1 MLPLFFREQSMT
13 EEEVLYA
20 AFHAEH
26 GVEVELLGNFQTSL
40 QRLYAARRKDP
51 DLEIL
56 QLSRKPG
63 DTTAKFIWIVKRDP
77 AQQPTAKQQ
86 LKENPKGDGPLFSL
100 ADLLGDD

>member
-1 MLPLFFREQSMT
+1 MT

-20 AFHAEH
+20 AYHAEY
-26 GVEVELLGNFQTSL
+26 GIEVELLGNFQTSL

-56 QLSRKPG
+56 QLSRKPS
-63 DTTAKFIWIVKRDP
+63 DTSAKFIWIVKRDSATQQSP
-77 AQQPTAKQQ
+77 AAQR
-86 LKENPKGDGPLFSL
+86 LKENPKGDGPLYSL